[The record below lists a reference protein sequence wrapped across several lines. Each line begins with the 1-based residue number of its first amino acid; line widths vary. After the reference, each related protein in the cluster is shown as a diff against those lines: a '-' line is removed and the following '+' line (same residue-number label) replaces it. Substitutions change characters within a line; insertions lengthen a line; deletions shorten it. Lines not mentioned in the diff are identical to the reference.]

1 MRLFHQLA
9 ESGAVR
15 PARPLARVLPVSL
28 GLHALAAA
36 ALLAMPFLT
45 PEALPEPARRPMGGL
60 IVAPHAPV
68 RVAAQVSTGAAVVR
82 RERPQPP
89 RTSEP
94 TASVAP
100 APAAL
105 TSFETGE
112 VESDGAGIVGPCPDC
127 VQDADAIGSA
137 GFSFEPSA
145 PPEPAVVRVGRGV
158 EPPRKLRHVAPLYP
172 ELARRARVEGTV
184 TLECVIDPQGRVAQA
199 RVLSGS
205 PLLDEAALDAVRQWL
220 YTPTRLG
227 GVPVAVILTVTVRF
241 ELR

>member
-1 MRLFHQLA
+1 MPLFHQLA
-9 ESGAVR
+9 ESGRVR
-15 PARPLARVLPVSL
+15 PARPLGRVLPLSL

-36 ALLAMPFLT
+36 GLLAVPFLT

-60 IVAPHAPV
+60 IVAPQAPARVVTEV
-68 RVAAQVSTGAAVVR
+68 RTGGGAVR
-82 RERPQPP
+82 RERRQPQRP
-89 RTSEP
+89 SEP
-94 TASVAP
+94 APSVAP
-100 APAAL
+100 AAP
-105 TSFETGE
+105 TSGETGE
-112 VESDGAGIVGPCPDC
+112 AESDGTDSVGACPDC
-127 VQDADAIGSA
+127 VLDGDPSGSA

-205 PLLDEAALDAVRQWL
+205 PLLDAAALDAVRQWL